1 MTGASRPGGGIRS
14 GAAPDPAAM
23 IVDEPVRGRFAYLE
37 HPWLFSLPP
46 HEQMRPFIERA
57 VPLPPIHHLTGL
69 IPEDASPGRSSWS
82 IPASPWLQS
91 AAGLFPGGAL
101 AIVADAALGGAI
113 YNVLP
118 TGTVLAT
125 SELSMNFIRPATPA
139 SRRLTA
145 RARLI
150 HSGSRQGLSD
160 GLVED
165 VHGRLLA
172 HATSRCVLRRLPFDP
187 PEPPADPPPVEQPQY
202 DTPDPYL
209 RPVEG
214 RVLPQEVWNT
224 TPGLEI
230 LRSWQKGERETPP
243 ICQLAGWHLVE
254 VDEGTATWSVPASQ
268 WFCTGF
274 GTFYGGITTML
285 LDVGIITAVTTTL
298 PPATSFGTLDL
309 KVNFLRPV
317 MADGRDLRAE
327 ARVVHRGRTMVVTT
341 SELEDADGKRVAM
354 ATSSALILPG
364 VPWDA
369 AAPRQ
374 TMDEAPAE
382 AE

>member
-1 MTGASRPGGGIRS
+1 
-14 GAAPDPAAM
+14 M
-23 IVDEPVRGRFAYLE
+23 IIDEPVRGRFAYLE
-37 HPWLFSLPP
+37 HPWLFGLPP
-46 HEQMRPFIERA
+46 DEQMEPFIDRD

-69 IPEDASPGRSSWS
+69 IPEHASPGRSSWS
-82 IPASPWLQS
+82 IPASPWFQS

-101 AIVADAALGGAI
+101 AIVADAALGGAV

-139 SRRLTA
+139 SGRLTA

-160 GLVED
+160 GLLED

-172 HATSRCVLRRLPFDP
+172 HATSRCVLRQLPFDP
-187 PEPPADPPPVEQPQY
+187 PERPADLPAVEEGPY
-202 DTPDPYL
+202 DSPDPYL

-214 RVLPQEVWNT
+214 TVLAQEAWDA
-224 TPGLEI
+224 TPGLEVI
-230 LRSWQKGERETPP
+230 QSWQKGEREPPP
-243 ICQLAGWHLVE
+243 ICQLAGWRLLD
-254 VDEGTATWSVPASQ
+254 VDEGVATWSVPASQ

-274 GTFYGGITTML
+274 GTFYGGIIAMI
-285 LDVGIITAVTTTL
+285 LDIGIITAVTTTI

-317 MADGRDLRAE
+317 MADGRDLRAQ
-327 ARVVHRGRTMVVTT
+327 ARVVHRGRTMAVTT
-341 SELEDADGKRVAM
+341 AELEDADGKRVAM
-354 ATSSALILPG
+354 ATSSALIMPG
-364 VPWDA
+364 VPWHA
-369 AAPRQ
+369 TAPRQ

-382 AE
+382 PE

>member
-1 MTGASRPGGGIRS
+1 VI
-14 GAAPDPAAM
+14 
-23 IVDEPVRGRFAYLE
+23 IDEPVRGRYAYLE
-37 HPWLFSLPP
+37 HPWMFSLPP
-46 HEQMRPFIERA
+46 HEQMRPFIERM

-69 IPEDASPGRSSWS
+69 IPEGASPGRSTWS

-91 AAGLFPGGAL
+91 AAGLFPGGSL
-101 AIVADAALGGAI
+101 AVVADAALGGAI

-118 TGTVLAT
+118 TGTVMAT
-125 SELSMNFIRPATPA
+125 SELAMNFIRPATPA
-139 SRRLTA
+139 SERLTA

-165 VHGRLLA
+165 MHGRLLA
-172 HATSRCVLRRLPFDP
+172 HATSRCVLRPLPFDP
-187 PEPPADPPPVEQPQY
+187 PVPPDPLPEIEQPTY

-209 RPVEG
+209 RPAEG
-214 RVLPQEVWNT
+214 ALIPQEEWDE

-230 LRSWQKGERETPP
+230 IQSWQKGERTPPP
-243 ICQLAGWHLVE
+243 ICQLAGWRLLE

-274 GTFYGGITTML
+274 GTFYGGITTMI

-298 PPATSFGTLDL
+298 PPGTSFGTLDL

-317 MADGRDLRAE
+317 TPDGRDLRGQ
-327 ARVVHRGRTMVVTT
+327 ARVVHRGRTMAVTT
-341 SELEDADGKRVAM
+341 AEVEDADGKRVAM
-354 ATSSALILPG
+354 ATSSAMILPG
-364 VPWDA
+364 VPWNA
-369 AAPRQ
+369 AAPRP
-374 TMDEAPAE
+374 TMDAAPAE
-382 AE
+382 GE

>member
-1 MTGASRPGGGIRS
+1 
-14 GAAPDPAAM
+14 
-23 IVDEPVRGRFAYLE
+23 V
-37 HPWLFSLPP
+37 
-46 HEQMRPFIERA
+46 
-57 VPLPPIHHLTGL
+57 PPIHLLTGL
-69 IPEDASPGRSSWS
+69 IPEHAAPGRSSWS

-101 AIVADAALGGAI
+101 AVVADAALGGAI

-139 SRRLTA
+139 SERLTA

-172 HATSRCVLRRLPFDP
+172 HATSRCVLRPLPFEPPPP
-187 PEPPADPPPVEQPQY
+187 PEDQPARIEEPAYE
-202 DTPDPYL
+202 TPDPYL

-214 RVLPQEVWNT
+214 AVLPQSEWDAS
-224 TPGLEI
+224 PGLEI
-230 LRSWQKGERETPP
+230 IRSWQKGEREPPP
-243 ICQLAGWHLVE
+243 ICRLCGWHLLE
-254 VDEGTATWSVPASQ
+254 VDEGAATWSVPASQ

-274 GTFYGGITTML
+274 GTFYGGITTMI
-285 LDVGIITAVTTTL
+285 LDVGIITAITTTL
-298 PPATSFGTLDL
+298 PPGTSFGTLDL

-317 MADGRDLRAE
+317 TADSRDLRAQ
-327 ARVVHRGRTMVVTT
+327 ARVVHRGRTMAVTT
-341 SELEDADGKRVAM
+341 AELEDADGKVVAM
-354 ATSSALILPG
+354 ATSSALIMPG
-364 VPWDA
+364 VPWQTA
-369 AAPRQ
+369 TPRP